1 MNLMHHNKKTSA
13 YFKLMDGMQDGGTTV
28 TRRAKGYS
36 DHNVIQSLV
45 GRGFLEGKQCGPRGG
60 TRYFTTLAGKE
71 AIEVLL

>member
-28 TRRAKGYS
+28 IRRAKGYS

-45 GRGFLEGKQCGPRGG
+45 VRGFLEGKQCGPRGG

>member
-13 YFKLMDGMQDGGTTV
+13 YFKLIDGMQDGGTTV

-36 DHNVIQSLV
+36 DHNVIQILV
-45 GRGFLEGKQCGPRGG
+45 GKKFLEGKQCGPRGG
-60 TRYFTTLAGKE
+60 TRYFTTPAGKE